1 MLLFKFCIGDQKV
14 SLTEELKI
22 IAAVQVYHFTFI
34 DNVNSEQKK
43 YFYKIFNRYLIGT
56 LVGLFCQ
63 LVLKHEHI

>member
-22 IAAVQVYHFTFI
+22 IASVQVYHFTFI

-43 YFYKIFNRYLIGT
+43 YFNKIFNRYLIGT

>member
-34 DNVNSEQKK
+34 DNMLTVNKESIFKK
-43 YFYKIFNRYLIGT
+43 YLTDIL
-56 LVGLFCQ
+56 LA
-63 LVLKHEHI
+63 HW